1 MELTAVQ
8 VGLKNTVS
16 EEVTE
21 ERTARAMGSGSL
33 PVYATPAMT
42 CLMEKAATE
51 AVEALVPEGWTTV
64 GISLHVAHTAATPV
78 GLIVRAEAE
87 VTAVEGRKIIFTVR
101 AYDDQGEIGVGS
113 HERFAVAKEKFLAKA
128 AAKVQH

>member
-51 AVEALVPEGWTTV
+51 AVEVLVPEGWTTV

-78 GLIVRAEAE
+78 GLTVRAEAE

-101 AYDDQGEIGVGS
+101 AYDEQGEIGVGS

>member
-21 ERTARAMGSGSL
+21 ARTARAMGSGSL

-78 GLIVRAEAE
+78 GLTVRAEAE

>member
-21 ERTARAMGSGSL
+21 ARTARAMGSGSL

-78 GLIVRAEAE
+78 GLTVRAEAE

-113 HERFAVAKEKFLAKA
+113 HERFAVAREKFLAKA

>member
-78 GLIVRAEAE
+78 GLTVRAEAE

>member
-51 AVEALVPEGWTTV
+51 AVEALVPESWTTV

-78 GLIVRAEAE
+78 GLTVRAEAE

>member
-21 ERTARAMGSGSL
+21 ERTAQAMGSGSL

-78 GLIVRAEAE
+78 GLTVRAEAE

>member
-78 GLIVRAEAE
+78 GLTVRAEAE

-101 AYDDQGEIGVGS
+101 AYDDQGEIDVGS

>member
-21 ERTARAMGSGSL
+21 EKTARAMGSGNL

-78 GLIVRAEAE
+78 GLTVRAEAE

-113 HERFAVAKEKFLAKA
+113 HERFAVAREKFLAKA

>member
-21 ERTARAMGSGSL
+21 ARTARAMGSGSL

-51 AVEALVPEGWTTV
+51 AVEALVPDGWTTV

-78 GLIVRAEAE
+78 GLTVRAEAE

-101 AYDDQGEIGVGS
+101 AYDDQGEIGIGS

>member
-21 ERTARAMGSGSL
+21 ARTARAMGSGSL

-78 GLIVRAEAE
+78 GLTVRAEAE

-101 AYDDQGEIGVGS
+101 AYDEAGEIGVGS
-113 HERFAVAKEKFLAKA
+113 HERFAVAREKFLAKA
-128 AAKVQH
+128 AAKAQH

>member
-42 CLMEKAATE
+42 CLMEKAAAE
-51 AVEALVPEGWTTV
+51 AVEGLVPERWTTV

-78 GLIVRAEAE
+78 GLTVRAEAE

>member
-1 MELTAVQ
+1 
-8 VGLKNTVS
+8 
-16 EEVTE
+16 
-21 ERTARAMGSGSL
+21 MGSGSL

-78 GLIVRAEAE
+78 GLTVRAEAE

>member
-8 VGLKNTVS
+8 VGLKNMVS

-21 ERTARAMGSGSL
+21 EKTARAMGSGSL

-51 AVEALVPEGWTTV
+51 AVEALLPEGWTTV

-78 GLIVRAEAE
+78 GLTVRAEAE

-101 AYDDQGEIGVGS
+101 AYDDQGVIGVGS

>member
-21 ERTARAMGSGSL
+21 ARTARAMGSGSL

-51 AVEALVPEGWTTV
+51 TVEALVPEGWTTV

-78 GLIVRAEAE
+78 GLTVQAEAE

>member
-21 ERTARAMGSGSL
+21 ARTARAMGSGSL

-78 GLIVRAEAE
+78 GLTVRAEAE

-113 HERFAVAKEKFLAKA
+113 HERFAVAKEKFLAKT

>member
-1 MELTAVQ
+1 MELPAVQ

-78 GLIVRAEAE
+78 GLTVRAEAE

-101 AYDDQGEIGVGS
+101 AYDEQGEIGVGS

>member
-51 AVEALVPEGWTTV
+51 AVEHLMPDGWTTV
-64 GISLHVAHTAATPV
+64 GISLHVAHKAATPV
-78 GLIVRAEAE
+78 GLTVRAEAE
-87 VTAVEGRKIIFTVR
+87 VTAVEGRKLVFTVR
-101 AYDDQGEIGVGS
+101 AYDDKEEIGVGT
-113 HERFAVAKEKFLAKA
+113 HERFAVAREKFLAKA
-128 AAKVQH
+128 AGKVQH